1 MKHAGEEQD
10 LHVSLQ
16 GGTCPHVGGL
26 TVKYHS
32 DTRQAPDAKK
42 PKASTGGGC
51 NLGCV
56 KSQYDP
62 PRQCRYSV

>member
-10 LHVSLQ
+10 LHSSLQ
-16 GGTCPHVGGL
+16 SGMCPPHWWG

-32 DTRQAPDAKK
+32 DTRQAPDAEK
-42 PKASTGGGC
+42 PKANTGGGC

-56 KSQYDP
+56 KSQYGP
-62 PRQCRYSV
+62 PR